1 MQPSHNSIPLL
12 VTVALL
18 RSIFPIFV
26 KNNPAK
32 RCWNFMTRLT
42 LDVRKYTCHYITYT
56 HILLLITYRII
67 SSNRMRASR
76 YLCSRICSRII
87 IFIYRKNPSRNEK
100 KSKKFKRNNEILRLR
115 RALSSIIF
123 VKSWSAWSLCAA
135 CARVPLP
142 AHGYPCPPSPNYL
155 KQRPFS

>member
-1 MQPSHNSIPLL
+1 MQPSHNYKRPLL

-26 KNNPAK
+26 KKNNPAK
-32 RCWNFMTRLT
+32 T
-42 LDVRKYTCHYITYT
+42 LLKISWLVSLWMSASIHVILHYIQT

-67 SSNRMRASR
+67 SSNRMRAPR
-76 YLCSRICSRII
+76 VTYLCSRICSRILSDSNTEKI
-87 IFIYRKNPSRNEK
+87 RLETKK

-135 CARVPLP
+135 CPPRVPLP
-142 AHGYPCPPSPNYL
+142 AHGYPCPPLP
-155 KQRPFS
+155 